1 MPPKKASQQR
11 PRTTK
16 SKTATP
22 HHKGISRIDS
32 TRAVGWFVR
41 VSWHG
46 QHIRKFFSDGV
57 NGGKRKALQAAIAYR
72 DATEKAL
79 GKPRTDRNITGI
91 TRRSNTGYTGIR
103 KILKDG
109 QPAYDVS
116 WSPRPGVLQRT
127 SISIV
132 KHGAERALALARK
145 LRAQKERE
153 IYGVRRAVER
163 KLVRTTVTPK
173 RKRRK

>member
-1 MPPKKASQQR
+1 MPPKKTSARQRRTSAS
-11 PRTTK
+11 K
-16 SKTATP
+16 AAAP
-22 HHKGISRIDS
+22 HYKGISRIDS
-32 TRAVGWFVR
+32 ARAVGWFVR

-46 QHIRKFFSDGV
+46 QHMRKFFSDGV
-57 NGGKRKALQAAIAYR
+57 NGGKRKALKAAIDYR
-72 DATEKAL
+72 NVTEKAL

-132 KHGAERALALARK
+132 KHGAARALTLARK
-145 LRAQKERE
+145 LRAEKERE

>member
-1 MPPKKASQQR
+1 MPPKKTSSQQR
-11 PRTTK
+11 RTST
-16 SKTATP
+16 SKRAAP
-22 HHKGISRIDS
+22 HYKGISRIDS

-57 NGGKRKALQAAIAYR
+57 NGGKRKALQAAIDYR
-72 DATEKAL
+72 NVTEKAL

-132 KHGAERALALARK
+132 KHGAERALTLARK
-145 LRAQKERE
+145 LRAEKERE
-153 IYGVRRAVER
+153 IYGVKRAVER